1 MNAARNH
8 SVFAGLLVL
17 LFLVGTPLLVPGVQA
32 EETAAAAADTGNAEA
47 AGGGGFAEK
56 IVLGILGICSVL
68 VVLVLV
74 HKLVSWNKTS
84 SNAKE
89 LQKSLEPVVKS
100 GDLENLTS
108 ACASS
113 QAPLAKVLSPILAI
127 EKTLRPDQVLL
138 LLRNKLKREGELLK
152 KHLMI
157 LATLAGT
164 APFIGLFGTVLGI
177 LETFSAIGES
187 GFSNPAAISVGISQA
202 LVATAAGLAVA
213 IPAVILYNYYVRK
226 ANGAVDEAEH
236 EATEILILFG
246 RM

>member
-1 MNAARNH
+1 MTVKIYSAYQIYYYL
-8 SVFAGLLVL
+8 VLLVL
-17 LFLVGTPLLVPGVQA
+17 VQKFL
-32 EETAAAAADTGNAEA
+32 
-47 AGGGGFAEK
+47 
-56 IVLGILGICSVL
+56 
-68 VVLVLV
+68 
-74 HKLVSWNKTS
+74 SWMKTS
-84 SNAKE
+84 SSA
-89 LQKSLEPVVKS
+89 KSLKKTLEPAVKS
-100 GDLENLTS
+100 GDLEHLTS
-108 ACASS
+108 ACGSS
-113 QAPLAKVLSPILAI
+113 SAPLAKVLSPILAI
-127 EKTLRPDQVLL
+127 EKTLRPDQTLL
-138 LLRNKLKREGELLK
+138 LLRNKLKREAEALK

-177 LETFSAIGES
+177 LETFAAIGES

-202 LVATAAGLAVA
+202 LIATAFGLGVA